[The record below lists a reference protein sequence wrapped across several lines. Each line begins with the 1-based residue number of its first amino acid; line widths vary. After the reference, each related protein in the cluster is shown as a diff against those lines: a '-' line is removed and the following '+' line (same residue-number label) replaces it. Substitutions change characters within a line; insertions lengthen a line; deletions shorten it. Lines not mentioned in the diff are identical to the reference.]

1 MVCDAVEGG
10 ASAVVFV
17 NFSATLDE
25 LAARL
30 SAHRPGIIRGGQGRS
45 ESDITSGGEVLAT
58 IGVVV
63 AVLMLARLVWWLC
76 GGGA

>member
-1 MVCDAVEGG
+1 MNND
-10 ASAVVFV
+10 
-17 NFSATLDE
+17 
-25 LAARL
+25 
-30 SAHRPGIIRGGQGRS
+30 PIIKGGQGRS
-45 ESDITSGGEVLAT
+45 ESDITSGGKVLAT